1 MEQPPGGGG
10 CGRRRMVSF
19 RNAQSVLQLVR
30 KQVNT
35 HTHSHTQCT
44 DAQTAAEM
52 CLDIKQIVKNTAPPH
67 GQIAFESEKEEE
79 TIFFIRFIIL
89 YASCIPNIP
98 PSLAPRPPYLLS

>member
-1 MEQPPGGGG
+1 MGAAEW
-10 CGRRRMVSF
+10 STF

-35 HTHSHTQCT
+35 HTHTRTRCT

-67 GQIAFESEKEEE
+67 GQIAFEREEEEEE
-79 TIFFIRFIIL
+79 TIFL
-89 YASCIPNIP
+89 
-98 PSLAPRPPYLLS
+98 LYLLFSMHRAFPTYPPPPDTHPPISAQLTQEAHN